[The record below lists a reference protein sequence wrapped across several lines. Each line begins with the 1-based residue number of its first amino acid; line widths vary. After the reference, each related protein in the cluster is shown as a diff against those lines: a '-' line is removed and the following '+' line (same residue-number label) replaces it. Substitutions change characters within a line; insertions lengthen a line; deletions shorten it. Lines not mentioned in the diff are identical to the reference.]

1 MHETSK
7 HATTFDRDE
16 RDKDDGLRVMAADI
30 APTALPQ
37 SAESVAIYQSDED
50 FAERVLSDMAIEKEL
65 VHGARAQ
72 GLKVRARRQSEK
84 AAYLSRTFRRKVG
97 LPSLAL
103 PGLETRQAM
112 SARLE
117 EELSLVTAARAVP
130 VEERTDEQLKM
141 AGSHDVAYESF
152 IAWHHLIH
160 GTYGTGDE
168 DVPEEWLD
176 LWANYDADATE
187 TMMMLLAGGNEK
199 RVSQFVAGVVHPVE

>member
-37 SAESVAIYQSDED
+37 SAESVAIYQSDEN

-84 AAYLSRTFRRKVG
+84 AAYLSRAFRRKVG
-97 LPSLAL
+97 LPRSHSRSWKLGKRCQLASRKSSL
-103 PGLETRQAM
+103 
-112 SARLE
+112 
-117 EELSLVTAARAVP
+117 LSLPP
-130 VEERTDEQLKM
+130 V
-141 AGSHDVAYESF
+141 
-152 IAWHHLIH
+152 
-160 GTYGTGDE
+160 
-168 DVPEEWLD
+168 
-176 LWANYDADATE
+176 
-187 TMMMLLAGGNEK
+187 
-199 RVSQFVAGVVHPVE
+199 QFPLRSAPTSN